1 MTENINKIM
10 SYANIINKVIKIKP
24 YFKTIH
30 YRCAY
35 L

>member
-10 SYANIINKVIKIKP
+10 SYANTINKVIKIKP
-24 YFKTIH
+24 YFKNNS
-30 YRCAY
+30 

>member
-10 SYANIINKVIKIKP
+10 SYANIINKVIINHTL
-24 YFKTIH
+24 KTIH